1 MGKGAQ
7 QTPGAGTLLAQAGPA
22 GKVFTRDAVSKREDL
37 CIVGNGR
44 FAALARRARAAP
56 FPDNA
61 RALGHSQRCTM
72 PRPSVRNTRVA
83 RCLSPSLAA
92 GESRAGRRGSR
103 PPQTATA
110 RASGGAPSHARLA
123 HG

>member
-44 FAALARRARAAP
+44 FSPAARRVAPPPAWLSELEAVHAEMDAMHAQLEAVPRPAPHSRLPALTAAL
-56 FPDNA
+56 
-61 RALGHSQRCTM
+61 
-72 PRPSVRNTRVA
+72 PSSRDRSLHT
-83 RCLSPSLAA
+83 LAA
-92 GESRAGRRGSR
+92 LSAAR
-103 PPQTATA
+103 PRFGLP
-110 RASGGAPSHARLA
+110 
-123 HG
+123 

>member
-44 FAALARRARAAP
+44 FSPAARRASSCADATM
-56 FPDNA
+56 A
-61 RALGHSQRCTM
+61 RSWVL
-72 PRPSVRNTRVA
+72 
-83 RCLSPSLAA
+83 
-92 GESRAGRRGSR
+92 E
-103 PPQTATA
+103 
-110 RASGGAPSHARLA
+110 
-123 HG
+123 

>member
-44 FAALARRARAAP
+44 FSPAARRARARGPPARTHRR
-56 FPDNA
+56 A
-61 RALGHSQRCTM
+61 RARSFAEVYDAKAFRSEHPGGPM
-72 PRPSVRNTRVA
+72 FISVF
-83 RCLSPSLAA
+83 
-92 GESRAGRRGSR
+92 GGR
-103 PPQTATA
+103 
-110 RASGGAPSHARLA
+110 
-123 HG
+123 

>member
-44 FAALARRARAAP
+44 FSPAARRARARAP
-56 FPDNA
+56 RSYSPSRA
-61 RALGHSQRCTM
+61 RAI
-72 PRPSVRNTRVA
+72 V
-83 RCLSPSLAA
+83 
-92 GESRAGRRGSR
+92 RRGVR
-103 PPQTATA
+103 RQ
-110 RASGGAPSHARLA
+110 GGTGQAADQ
-123 HG
+123 